1 MCCESLE
8 GGVTIPE
15 AVTLSFVDNCDAE
28 ATLNYTETCVGG
40 NCPTEAV
47 ESWCNVMNPAA
58 MPDGE
63 TCDNYDVHSLRLF
76 NFSGSEFYT
85 TVEGRV
91 ANNVDGTT
99 VYTVTVVST
108 EDAEAGWDLELH
120 YGAFMTWQEARP
132 ARSPELQVGRG
143 LGDHTTWMY
152 TTLESGT
159 ATGWG
164 NYKGSMLNFN
174 INLLR
179 CRFAF
184 GEEAIVKNGDYRQ
197 NGCTSQA
204 CSMGSL

>member
-1 MCCESLE
+1 MRWRQL
-8 GGVTIPE
+8 
-15 AVTLSFVDNCDAE
+15 
-28 ATLNYTETCVGG
+28 
-40 NCPTEAV
+40 PTEAV

-120 YGAFMTWQEARP
+120 YGAFMTWQEWLDQLE
-132 ARSPELQVGRG
+132 PELQVDCG
-143 LGDHTTWMY
+143 LETTPPGC
-152 TTLESGT
+152 TRRSSGT

-164 NYKGSMLNFN
+164 NYSGSMLNSH
-174 INLLR
+174 INLLQ
-179 CRFAF
+179 
-184 GEEAIVKNGDYRQ
+184 V
-197 NGCTSQA
+197 TSV
-204 CSMGSL
+204 SGG